1 MNDMFAG
8 MIVRLVIVS
17 AVVGWATIEG
27 LIWIVRNISISFS

>member
-1 MNDMFAG
+1 MSDMFAN
-8 MIVRLVIVS
+8 MIVTLMIVS